1 MSILILYKRKLRET
15 SLRQVTMAF
24 SGLSGEV
31 YIQDN
36 AAIDKL

>member
-1 MSILILYKRKLRET
+1 MIKWRGICLR
-15 SLRQVTMAF
+15 LVTMAF